1 MKHFRKLLLVV
12 LVVLVAGW
20 GLNHLFQRLSATS
33 TPRTSQSAKKTTTN
47 STTQAEAKTI
57 NWRKPSE
64 SKPYPNLKQ
73 HPNAWLDVNTTR
85 QRVYIKDGQH
95 VLYTMYCST
104 GTGKKNGTPTGTY
117 HIQSERGTFFY
128 NQSSGE
134 GARYWVSWKDHGIYL
149 FHSVPTDQ
157 DGHYIKKEAEEL
169 GKSAA
174 SHGCVRLS
182 VADAKWVYETVPY
195 GMKVVIHS

>member
-1 MKHFRKLLLVV
+1 MKHLRKLLLLV

-20 GLNHLFQRLSATS
+20 GLNHLFQHLSAS
-33 TPRTSQSAKKTTTN
+33 APRTSQTTKK
-47 STTQAEAKTI
+47 STKSDPTEAKAETI

-64 SKPYPNLKQ
+64 DKAYPNLKA
-73 HPNAWLDVNTTR
+73 HPNAWLDVNTSR
-85 QRVYIKDGQH
+85 QRVYVKDGNK

-104 GTGKKNGTPTGTY
+104 GTGKKNGTPKGTY
-117 HIQSERGTFFY
+117 HIQAERGKFFY
-128 NQSSGE
+128 NQNSGE

-149 FHSVPTDQ
+149 FHSVPTDKN
-157 DGHYIKKEAEEL
+157 GHYIKKEAEQL

-182 VADAKWVYETVPY
+182 VSDAKWVYEKIPY
-195 GMKVVIHS
+195 GTKVVIH